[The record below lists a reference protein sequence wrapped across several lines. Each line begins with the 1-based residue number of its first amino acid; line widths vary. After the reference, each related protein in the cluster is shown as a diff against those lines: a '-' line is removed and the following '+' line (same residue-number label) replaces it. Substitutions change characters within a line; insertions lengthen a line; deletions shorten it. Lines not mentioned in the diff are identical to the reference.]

1 MFRKLSTLYR
11 RWRLSNLSSDQ
22 VAYDANKQIISVR
35 KATVSLTIRCEF
47 SIGFNDETGKIE
59 YYVSLSGDPLVV
71 DNNIVEAIITALW
84 NEVAGRDDT
93 EAGCNVHFSQ
103 VIVKANPTFF
113 TIHKTEVIPLKNPI
127 PFKSEG

>member
-11 RWRLSNLSSDQ
+11 RWRLSNLSSED
-22 VAYDANKQIISVR
+22 VTYDSRAEIIRVR

-47 SIGFNDETGKIE
+47 SKAFNDETRKTE

-84 NEVAGRDDT
+84 NEVAGSDI
-93 EAGCNVHFSQ
+93 EAKCNVHFSQ

-113 TIHKTEVIPLKNPI
+113 TIQKVEVIPLKNPV